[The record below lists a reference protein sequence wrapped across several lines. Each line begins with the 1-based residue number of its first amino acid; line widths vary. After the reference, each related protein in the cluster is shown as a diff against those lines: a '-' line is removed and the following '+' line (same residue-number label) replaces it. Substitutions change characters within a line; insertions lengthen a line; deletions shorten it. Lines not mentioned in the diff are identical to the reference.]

1 MKKTIINLILL
12 LFATSVTLA
21 QNTVTTS
28 GGNAEG
34 IGGSA
39 TYTVGQI
46 VYQYNS
52 AIGGDNLS
60 EGVQQAYEVSEILG
74 IPTNIRLDISVFPN
88 PAADYINLKFI
99 DNTFYSRWPD
109 GLTIEIM
116 DIRGKLINRLK
127 TRKAT
132 TRIDIKNLDEA
143 AYFMN
148 ILSKRS
154 IIKTFKFIK
163 YAY

>member
-1 MKKTIINLILL
+1 MKRKTSYLVL
-12 LFATSVTLA
+12 LFLGFGILSA
-21 QNTVTTS
+21 QTTVTTS
-28 GGNAEG
+28 GDNAEG
-34 IGGSA
+34 VGGSA
-39 TYTVGQI
+39 TYTIGQI
-46 VYQYNS
+46 VYQYND
-52 AIGGDNLS
+52 AINGDNLS
-60 EGVQQAYEVSEILG
+60 EGVQQAYEISEILG
-74 IPTNIRLDISVFPN
+74 VPTHIGLDVSVFPN

-99 DNTFYSRWPD
+99 DKSFYSQWPN

-116 DIRGKLINRLK
+116 DIRGRLINRLK
-127 TRKAT
+127 TRKAI

-163 YAY
+163 YVY